1 MNEEIWLSPESYS
14 RTLITDSTS
23 YIPSSRLETTQIM
36 AYQEMLKSFQLVPQ
50 NIQISSR
57 FKESFSNIEDLV
69 LGIVREIHHYMI
81 TNDVRVYKYFIDV
94 YDISE
99 DPYLRELRPYIE
111 AHVYIDSLDKLMKIW
126 ENVIRYIKKVYG
138 EQGDRILDNVDIFL
152 TRA

>member
-14 RTLITDSTS
+14 KTLITDSTS
-23 YIPSSRLETTQIM
+23 WIPSSRPESIQVM
-36 AYQEMLKSFQLVPQ
+36 AYQEMLKSFQLLPQ

-81 TNDVRVYKYFIDV
+81 TNYVGVYKYTIDV

-111 AHVYIDSLDKLMKIW
+111 AHVYIDSLDKLMKMW
-126 ENVIRYIKKVYG
+126 ESIIRHIKKVYG

>member
-1 MNEEIWLSPESYS
+1 MNEEIWLSLESYS
-14 RTLITDSTS
+14 KTLITDSTS
-23 YIPSSRLETTQIM
+23 WIPSSRPESTQIM

-57 FKESFSNIEDLV
+57 FKESFGNIEDLV

-81 TNDVRVYKYFIDV
+81 TNYVSVYKYFIDV

-111 AHVYIDSLDKLMKIW
+111 AHVYIDSLNKLMKMW
-126 ENVIRYIKKVYG
+126 ENVIRHIKKVYG